1 MEPHHIP
8 SVASIVTASGIAE
21 EFIAGL
27 LLTCL
32 CASLVWA
39 KGREKAGLVL
49 LATQLSAIAAADWV
63 KGSHPFIKVAFLW
76 WATITATGAVDT
88 FVAPVPD
95 LAYTLC
101 GLWCVAMFGTLAFL
115 WLRRRVRLLVGN
127 GPC

>member
-1 MEPHHIP
+1 MEPDHIP
-8 SVASIVTASGIAE
+8 IVVATITASGIAE
-21 EFIAGL
+21 ETIAGL
-27 LLTCL
+27 IVACFG
-32 CASLVWA
+32 ASVLWT

-101 GLWCVAMFGTLAFL
+101 GLWCVAMFATFPVL

>member
-39 KGREKAGLVL
+39 KGRGKVGLIL
-49 LATQLSAIAAADWV
+49 LATQLSTITATDWL
-63 KGSHPFIKVAFLW
+63 KSSHPFTKIALLW
-76 WATITATGAVDT
+76 WVTITATGAVDT
-88 FVAPVPD
+88 LVVPVPE
-95 LAYTLC
+95 LAYTLY
-101 GLWCVAMFGTLAFL
+101 GLWCVAMFGTLAVL
-115 WLRRRVRLLVGN
+115 WLLRRVHWLVGD